1 MIGTIL
7 ESGKYIK
14 KGYAPRYRSRAG
26 ISVSTLHIKR
36 LSALHAESPKEMK
49 RMLNQNQVESKLPEI
64 LRSHYGL
71 QDFSLRFLREGG
83 SRVYLVEGESGYLLK
98 VIGAAF
104 ADTARQS
111 VSVMRFL
118 ESRDFPVPKTL
129 LTQSGEALLE
139 TSLDGETLLI
149 LLQEYIEGDEPD
161 LEVRAPEVGDLVSR
175 LHCLL
180 EQYPDKLVSRGYDF
194 FIGRYLDI
202 LRKKNYPG
210 LSAYEEL
217 GRKLWQKVS
226 GQPEGNCHGDLHRGN
241 LLEAADGQIYL
252 LDFDTVCYA
261 PVMFDVMVMC
271 DMTDYFRSLTAAEK
285 QSFPDWV
292 AIRHFQLQAT
302 IVETY
307 GPDCIDTQFIDWQLH
322 WLKSWLEAK
331 GA

>member
-1 MIGTIL
+1 
-7 ESGKYIK
+7 
-14 KGYAPRYRSRAG
+14 
-26 ISVSTLHIKR
+26 
-36 LSALHAESPKEMK
+36 
-49 RMLNQNQVESKLPEI
+49 MLNQNQVESKLPEI

-271 DMTDYFRSLTAAEK
+271 DMTDYFRLNPEDIDRTGRVYEQFLSAYTQRRSLTAAEK

>member
-1 MIGTIL
+1 
-7 ESGKYIK
+7 
-14 KGYAPRYRSRAG
+14 
-26 ISVSTLHIKR
+26 
-36 LSALHAESPKEMK
+36 
-49 RMLNQNQVESKLPEI
+49 MLNQNQVESKLPEI

-98 VIGAAF
+98 VIGSAF

-118 ESRDFPVPKTL
+118 ESRGFPVPKTL

-139 TSLDGETLLI
+139 TSLDGELLLI
-149 LLQEYIEGDEPD
+149 LLQEFIEGDEPD
-161 LEVRAPEVGDLVSR
+161 LEVRAPEAGDLVGR

-202 LRKKNYPG
+202 LRKKNYHG

-271 DMTDYFRSLTAAEK
+271 DMTDYFRLNPEDIDRTGRVYEQFLSAYTQRRSLTAAEK

-322 WLKSWLEAK
+322 WLKSWLEATR
-331 GA
+331 A

>member
-1 MIGTIL
+1 
-7 ESGKYIK
+7 
-14 KGYAPRYRSRAG
+14 
-26 ISVSTLHIKR
+26 
-36 LSALHAESPKEMK
+36 
-49 RMLNQNQVESKLPEI
+49 MLNQNQFQSKLPEI

-83 SRVYLVEGESGYLLK
+83 SRVYLVEGESRYLLK
-98 VIGAAF
+98 VIGSAF
-104 ADTARQS
+104 ADTASQS

-118 ESRDFPVPKTL
+118 EGRNFPVPKTL

-139 TSLDGETLLI
+139 TSLDGENLLI

-161 LEVRAPEVGDLVSR
+161 LEVRAPEVGDLVGR
-175 LHCLL
+175 LHNLL
-180 EQYPDKLVSRGYDF
+180 EQYPEKLVSRGYDF

-202 LRKKNYPG
+202 LRQKNYPG
-210 LSAYEEL
+210 MSAYEEL
-217 GRKLWQKVS
+217 GRKLWQNVS
-226 GQPEGNCHGDLHRGN
+226 GQSEGNCHGDLHRGN
-241 LLEAADGQIYL
+241 LLESADGQLYL
-252 LDFDTVCYA
+252 LDFDTVCHA

-271 DMTDYFRSLTAAEK
+271 DMTDYFRLNPEDIVRTDKVCEQFLSAYKLRRSLTAAEK

-307 GPDCIDTQFIDWQLH
+307 GLDCIDTQFVDWQLH

-331 GA
+331 GT

>member
-1 MIGTIL
+1 
-7 ESGKYIK
+7 
-14 KGYAPRYRSRAG
+14 
-26 ISVSTLHIKR
+26 
-36 LSALHAESPKEMK
+36 
-49 RMLNQNQVESKLPEI
+49 MLNQNQVESKLPEI

-217 GRKLWQKVS
+217 GRKLWQKVG

-271 DMTDYFRSLTAAEK
+271 DMTDYFRLNPEDIDRTGRVYEQFLSAYTQRRSLTAAEK